1 MNEITIIVD
10 YDPFAM
16 ESRAYIMNGGNRQES
31 YAVESDIPALAEKLI
46 YMADTHKVYNIKI
59 HGPLAIM
66 YEIKRAIGECEM
78 KTYETNKI
86 TVEGL

>member
-1 MNEITIIVD
+1 MNDIVIIVD

-16 ESRAYIMNGGNRQES
+16 ESRAYIMNAGNQEDS
-31 YAVESDIPALAEKLI
+31 YSVESSIPTLAEKLVS
-46 YMADTHKVYNIKI
+46 MANTHKVYNVKI
-59 HGPLAIM
+59 RGPLAIM
-66 YEIKRAIGECEM
+66 YEIKRSIEECEM